1 MAEDQLRTTIDG
13 LRARIQAELDAQLD
27 AVAQNHEQALERA
40 RSAADADAE
49 QRWIS
54 TIEAE
59 RAGWTAR
66 LDAERAEGT
75 TRLQSEVAAAR
86 AEAERALAGELTRVR
101 VEVAQAAA
109 ESVEHA
115 RAAAEAE
122 AEQRWAS
129 KVEALRAEWTARLQA
144 EIATTRSEVERTMV
158 AETMRVRVEAE
169 QAAAESAAHARR
181 EVEQAL
187 LLERER
193 GQGDFEAERERAQA
207 QLEAERRRSQAEIE
221 AERQRAQLEIQ
232 AERQRAQAEVVAER
246 QGAQAL
252 LAAERQRAESEL
264 TRARATFD
272 VERERT
278 AGLIEDARRSATPAM
293 NTSGLLEAIRAI
305 DGAASLSDALAASV
319 RGAALEAP
327 RAALF
332 IVNGAELQE
341 WSVPGVPTVNAGRFR
356 ADGPEAGLL
365 SDALR
370 LQEVVT
376 TDNNGGPVAPAFAS
390 LPSGRAALA
399 VPFVLGGQPVAV
411 LYADEGADGNA
422 ASSWPEVVQILGHH
436 TSAYVACL
444 TAVRTAQAMRLMSG
458 GDVPAAETAQEAE
471 PEPDEAQGARRYAR
485 LLVSEIKLYNEGQVR
500 MGRERRDLMTRLKP
514 EIDRARR
521 LYDERIAPSIHSR
534 DVYFQQELVQTLA
547 GGDQS
552 LLG

>member
-1 MAEDQLRTTIDG
+1 MGLEVEA
-13 LRARIQAELDAQLD
+13 LRAEWTARLQSEIATARAEA
-27 AVAQNHEQALERA
+27 E
-40 RSAADADAE
+40 ADAE
-49 QRWIS
+49 QRW
-54 TIEAE
+54 
-59 RAGWTAR
+59 
-66 LDAERAEGT
+66 
-75 TRLQSEVAAAR
+75 V
-86 AEAERALAGELTRVR
+86 
-101 VEVAQAAA
+101 
-109 ESVEHA
+109 
-115 RAAAEAE
+115 
-122 AEQRWAS
+122 S
-129 KVEALRAEWTARLQA
+129 KVEALRAEWTARLQS

-207 QLEAERRRSQAEIE
+207 ELESERRQAQVEIE
-221 AERQRAQLEIQ
+221 AERL
-232 AERQRAQAEVVAER
+232 RAQAEVEAER
-246 QGAQAL
+246 HRGQAQ
-252 LAAERQRAESEL
+252 LATERQRAESEL
-264 TRARATFD
+264 TRARAAFD

-278 AGLIEDARRSATPAM
+278 AGLIEDARRSAVPAM

-319 RGAALEAP
+319 RGAVLEAP

-332 IVNGAELQE
+332 IVNGGELQE
-341 WSVPGVPTVNAGRFR
+341 WSVPGVPTVNAGRFS

-376 TDNNGGPVAPAFAS
+376 TDNNGGPAAPGFAS
-390 LPSGRAALA
+390 LPSGRLALA
-399 VPFVLGGQPVAV
+399 VPFVLDGQSVAV
-411 LYADEGADGNA
+411 LYADEGADGKA
-422 ASSWPEVVQILGHH
+422 PSSWPEVVQILGHH
-436 TSAYVACL
+436 ASACVAYL
-444 TAVRTAQAMRLMSG
+444 TAVRTAQAMQMMTG
-458 GDVPAAETAQEAE
+458 ADVPAAEPGRE

-485 LLVSEIKLYNEGQVR
+485 LLVSEIKLYNEAQVR

-547 GGDQS
+547 DGDQS